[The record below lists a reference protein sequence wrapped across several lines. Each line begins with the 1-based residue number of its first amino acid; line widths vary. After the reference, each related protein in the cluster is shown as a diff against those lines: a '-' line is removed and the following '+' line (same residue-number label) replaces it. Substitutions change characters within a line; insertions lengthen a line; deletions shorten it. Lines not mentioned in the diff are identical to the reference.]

1 NIAEGL
7 SGTALGIS
15 AGATAAFSYAV
26 SHVYAKKFVMGQ
38 RAFVAPTAQLIASA
52 ILIIPFALWYDQPF
66 SLPFPS
72 LTAIGGVLG
81 LIILGTVSAFIIY
94 YKLLE
99 VSGPTAVSTVACFF
113 PVVGMFLGFFF
124 LGESLSF
131 VGLIAASLIFIGLM
145 TVNDLIPLG

>member
-1 NIAEGL
+1 SSVFPFCLFCYAEQYIESALAAILNGTTPMFTGILAQIFIPSDQLNKQKIIGILLSAGGLLVLFSPNIAEGL

-72 LTAIGGVLG
+72 L
-81 LIILGTVSAFIIY
+81 
-94 YKLLE
+94 
-99 VSGPTAVSTVACFF
+99 
-113 PVVGMFLGFFF
+113 
-124 LGESLSF
+124 
-131 VGLIAASLIFIGLM
+131 
-145 TVNDLIPLG
+145 